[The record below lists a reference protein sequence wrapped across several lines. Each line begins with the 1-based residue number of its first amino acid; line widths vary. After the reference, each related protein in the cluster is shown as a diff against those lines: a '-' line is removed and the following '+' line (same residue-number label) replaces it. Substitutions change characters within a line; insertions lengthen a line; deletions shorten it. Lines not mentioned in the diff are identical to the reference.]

1 MVTIE
6 NAMKIARN
14 YLDLDSDPSIFIME
28 DQTVEFEYGWV
39 FFYQTTDSIE
49 IAGVKVGLGGNA
61 PIIVD
66 KRDGSVHVTG
76 TAYPHEKYIL
86 DYIEKAAKIG
96 E

>member
-1 MVTIE
+1 
-6 NAMKIARN
+6 
-14 YLDLDSDPSIFIME
+14 ME

-39 FFYQTTDSIE
+39 FFYQTTDCIE

-76 TAYPHEKYIL
+76 TAYPHEKYIR
-86 DYIEKAAKIG
+86 DYIEKAAKTG